1 MFILNFFFGIIIVA
15 AGAAGIKFN
24 GPIVHMFGQN
34 NWFERKLGQGTT
46 FLVFQLL
53 AILVILFGF
62 TMMISLHD
70 DLIGAL
76 LAPLDNLL
84 AR

>member
-1 MFILNFFFGIIIVA
+1 MFIVNFISGIIIA
-15 AGAAGIKFN
+15 AIGLAGIRFN
-24 GPIVHMFGQN
+24 GNIVHMFGQN

-46 FLVFQLL
+46 FYVFQFV

-70 DLIGAL
+70 ELLDFIFSPLGDLL
-76 LAPLDNLL
+76 NS
-84 AR
+84 